1 MTRPRA
7 SHTVRRV
14 FRVGVLLF
22 ALLAPAGLAAEP
34 VAPAVEVNAPEGA
47 PVVAPAPALI
57 PEPEI
62 PHSEPPGLGPDD
74 DLSVGWTLIR
84 TMLVLGIV
92 IALAWLTLNVGLR
105 RLMGIKP
112 VVGTPVVTVLERV
125 ALDQK
130 RALFVVE
137 AAGEVLLIGGGD
149 GSLSLL
155 TKLERGQIEKLQ
167 RAREGAGVQL
177 SPFLQKLLGRNSAP
191 TPGEAKVQSV
201 AADVE
206 GAAPVKETK

>member
-14 FRVGVLLF
+14 FRVGVLLL

-34 VAPAVEVNAPEGA
+34 VAPTTAAPA
-47 PVVAPAPALI
+47 PSVAPAPVVI

-62 PHSEPPGLGPDD
+62 PRSEPPGLGPDD
-74 DLSVGWTLIR
+74 DLSVGWTLLR

-92 IALAWLTLNVGLR
+92 VALAWLTLNVGLR

-112 VVGTPVVTVLERV
+112 VVGTPVITVLERV

-137 AAGEVLLIGGGD
+137 AAGEVLLIGGGE

-155 TKLERGQIEKLQ
+155 TKLERAEIDKLQ
-167 RAREGAGVQL
+167 RAREGSGVQL
-177 SPFLQKLLGRNSAP
+177 SPFLQKLLGRKGAP
-191 TPGEAKVQSV
+191 GAREAQPV